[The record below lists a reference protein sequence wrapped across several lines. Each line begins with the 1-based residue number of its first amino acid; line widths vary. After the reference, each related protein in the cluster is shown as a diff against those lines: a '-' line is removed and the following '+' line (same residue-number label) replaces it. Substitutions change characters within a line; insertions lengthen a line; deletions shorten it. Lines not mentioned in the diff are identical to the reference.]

1 MIRNIS
7 VGIDIGSANVRVV
20 VAEFLKGENTP
31 KVIGTGETV
40 SRGIRHGYIVKFD
53 DAVKCI
59 SKAVK
64 QAEDI
69 SGIKVRRAFVS
80 IGGITLGSEIN
91 NGSAIISKADN
102 EVTNLDI
109 SKALKECEDNL
120 KLGNKKVIDRFPI
133 SFKLDDKEILGRP
146 EGMKGIKLDVRTLF
160 ITCMSQHLDDL
171 LSAIME
177 AGVEPISAIASPVA
191 ASNIALTEKQKMVG
205 CALVNI
211 GAETTSISV
220 FENGSPVSMH
230 IYSIGSSDITNDI
243 ALGLKIPLE
252 EAESLKVEGHFGT
265 YSKKKLDEI
274 IEARFSDIFEL
285 IETHLKK
292 IKRNGLLPAGVIFTG
307 GGSAYPM
314 LENLSKET
322 LNLPTRIG
330 GGEFFGNAKTK
341 LRDSSW
347 FVALGLCMMS
357 NDNPNGAPSKGF
369 DVFMKKFKSTFNNT
383 LKQLLP

>member
-7 VGIDIGSANVRVV
+7 VGIDIGSANIRVV

-31 KVIGTGETV
+31 KVIGTGEAV
-40 SRGIRHGYIVKFD
+40 SKGIRHGYIFKYE
-53 DAVKCI
+53 DALASIK
-59 SKAVK
+59 KAIK

-69 SGIKVRRAFVS
+69 SGVKIRRAFVS
-80 IGGITLGSEIN
+80 IGGITLSSEIN
-91 NGSAIISKADN
+91 NGSSIISKADN

-109 SKALKECEDNL
+109 NKALKECEDNL
-120 KLGNKKVIDRFPI
+120 KLGNKRVIERFPI
-133 SFKLDDKEILGRP
+133 AFKLDEKEILGRP
-146 EGMKGIKLDVRTLF
+146 EGMKGIKLDVKTFF

-171 LSAIME
+171 LAVVEE
-177 AGVEPISAIASPVA
+177 AGVEPIAPIASPIA

-211 GAETTSISV
+211 GSDTTSISV
-220 FENGSPVSMH
+220 FENGVPISMH

-252 EAESLKVEGHFGT
+252 EAESLKVDGHFGA

-285 IETHLKK
+285 IENHLKK

-314 LENLSKET
+314 LEHLSKET

-330 GGEFFGNAKTK
+330 GGEFFGNTKTK

-347 FVALGLCMMS
+347 FVALGLCLMS
-357 NDNPNGAPSKGF
+357 NDNPNGAPSGSFDTLVKGLKNSLKGIF
-369 DVFMKKFKSTFNNT
+369 
-383 LKQLLP
+383 KQLLP